1 MRNKEYEVRYYNNV
15 DAGTAEVKIAGL
27 RQYVDCV
34 SQAFVINKAGM
45 AGAKVIATPVVY
57 DGTPKIPKLSVS
69 CNGRILE
76 LNKDYTLSCE
86 NNIESGTGFAVL
98 TGKGNYEGAAET
110 AFEIQK
116 ADIAKAGVSL
126 EQRSYIYDGK
136 AKTPSV
142 AVKLG
147 EKTLV
152 LNTDY
157 TVAYSNNTK
166 AGTATVTV
174 TGKSNYTG
182 SKKVSF
188 KIVGENPK
196 ITCKKTVYKVA
207 YGTKPFK
214 INATS
219 KSKMAFTSSKPKIAA
234 VDKNTGKV
242 TIKNTGVATITIK
255 AGNASKKV
263 TIKVSPKKQAVK
275 SAKAVKGK
283 KLTVKWAKD
292 KMASGY
298 QVQISMDKNFKKNV
312 KSKNLS
318 KTSYT
323 FIKLNTGKKYYVRVR
338 SYKKSGKEM
347 LYGAW
352 SKVKLSSKVKK

>member
-1 MRNKEYEVRYYNNV
+1 MQETTNIEELLAELSSNPRDNWLEWEIRPQESPYPQLVNMHQCSVDVSSDSFVYDGTERCPEIQVVYGGKALVRNKEYEVRYYNNV

-214 INATS
+214 INAAS
-219 KSKMAFTSSKPKIAA
+219 KSKMA
-234 VDKNTGKV
+234 
-242 TIKNTGVATITIK
+242 
-255 AGNASKKV
+255 
-263 TIKVSPKKQAVK
+263 
-275 SAKAVKGK
+275 
-283 KLTVKWAKD
+283 
-292 KMASGY
+292 
-298 QVQISMDKNFKKNV
+298 
-312 KSKNLS
+312 
-318 KTSYT
+318 
-323 FIKLNTGKKYYVRVR
+323 
-338 SYKKSGKEM
+338 
-347 LYGAW
+347 
-352 SKVKLSSKVKK
+352 